1 MANKTIKISGIG
13 DVDRSAFLRAITDPD
28 SFREYADEQG
38 WGNKRRQMAYK
49 SLQDYAQGVQNDDIN
64 EINDMHQIID
74 DTGVRKNK
82 EEKYNWFGSKF
93 DANGATASYMN
104 KIAKQ
109 MSEATK
115 PTLKAVPKVSDYL
128 NQQWFGGNDPDWTL
142 FQKNDAA
149 NKGVYGITNRLA
161 KMKAGLT
168 SLRDELTNNG
178 AQYNWDGVNKDLL
191 MSSLN
196 NAINNPSNYA
206 SYAPL
211 GITSQYLNDALATRD
226 LTTSIDGSETPQTT
240 TQDVQVNQ
248 PSSPS
253 YIEVNNGVPSTNV
266 DKVTLQDYYNSLP
279 DDQKQSFAGM
289 SKEEQNALFNNWKQ
303 ERVAARNK
311 SLKDMEDKA
320 FIAYL
325 KQSGHYSPKSELTI
339 KLPHISAA
347 NPSSENK
354 GYDFDW
360 KRAHMNLTPTNQEW
374 NIIRTTDD
382 VKSLQKLLKMKT
394 SITRHVKNS
403 NNEREDIS
411 IGDKLSGLLYTW
423 NSITAQDLNN
433 TYMDDVSSY
442 AGLPKGTLFRVKN
455 SKTKRGWLYIR
466 RKGNSIDLYRS
477 PTWGELRKQW
487 KHKNGGVLKA
497 QSGDTLRNPEAYAKW
512 RAQKI
517 QQLEADKTAV
527 AKQARAKSFAIDQK
541 KTQRMLLGDPRTPQ
555 QLQAGQRELGDVF
568 SGDLTNTDIARL
580 GGVVADLASLGL
592 SFTPASEFGVVAGL
606 ASTAANAYADANDPS
621 VSTGEAITNG
631 LLNGGLDLVGAI
643 PVIGSWG
650 KVQKLGRIANFLS
663 KNTKLANRVMAAIA
677 APAVISAAPGAYNA
691 FTKIRKGDFSSVT
704 ADELRD
710 LGVASS
716 MVFGGMIRNKGID
729 TKRVKKTNK
738 VTVKTDRGDVTINRK
753 IYDNIMSGKTMDA
766 RNSDLSHYIGKPTQF
781 DNSLLHN
788 YAPAK
793 WFGGGWSS
801 VSKFTPMFRSVNA
814 ARPNYRFKDE
824 HLSEVMKRAENIHDI
839 RMQTGN
845 LRSTNKEVPA
855 LTAHEQSR
863 LAASATRGGR
873 KSNDLFSTSEVEKIA
888 GRITSPFNE
897 GKMPQE
903 VVDMYKKIL
912 PDRFNSSKAEENRL
926 RAEKLE
932 KQLKEIYKA
941 EKRKRTKGYN
951 NSDEFTQHLLDIINH
966 RKDGGILY
974 VPDFLKRAKLFAKGG
989 IIKAQDGKKFDGSYT
1004 NIFGEGN
1011 PDLGYNTY
1019 LNKIFLQ
1026 PRMLQWYRYT
1036 YTDPT
1041 TALKRMEEDTKR
1053 NVDYREVNGI
1063 NDYNNSQRY
1072 ISNAGVRA
1080 FNTSYQNNGITPNYV
1095 LFGDNADNYSNMKG
1109 AIYSLVK
1116 FVRPNKSINTGDS
1129 YSDDK
1134 TKAYIDG
1141 AKGLQT
1147 YSRVLSLT
1155 DPNIKAGGFGDWG
1168 KTWADIGKAT
1178 GAYYYKDK
1186 SGKGQWIPTNDT
1198 KVEGYVPFEA
1208 QQQTQQKKKGSETD
1222 PTDTK
1227 ASIFDKINGYLKGL
1241 KNKDWYNE
1249 AELGKYLLANKYNE
1263 DIHKVREQGWSE
1275 TPKHTSRQISD
1286 NLARVNAYQQQAADL
1301 QRQGS
1306 ETISS
1311 DAQAQYKARLAAN
1324 AQAAQTLNQGNIERN
1339 TDLNE
1344 QREKAYQA
1352 GVYNMENSTDT
1363 ANRNRY
1369 NAYLVDKDNRAFE
1382 RDYIRSKATNTQNF
1396 VNALE
1401 QHNIIEPY
1409 AEAKYLDMQQT
1420 QEKAKWDLDHN
1431 PLVANAAQAFNKVYQ
1446 ANKDN
1451 PAWDY
1456 STDKSWTT
1464 YQDALNKAHQSYQ
1477 NSIYNGY
1484 SKWNKLFTPIKFK
1497 KGGST
1502 YNDVAMFNAKMF
1514 RDTVKHSIN
1523 TATKQGGDTN
1533 KILTAFIKKNVKA

>member
-109 MSEATK
+109 MQEAAK

-128 NQQWFGGNDPDWTL
+128 NQQWFGGNNPDWTL
-142 FQKNDAA
+142 FQKNDTA

-191 MSSLN
+191 MNSLN
-196 NAINNPSNYA
+196 DAINNPSNYA

-226 LTTSIDGSETPQTT
+226 LTTSVDDSETPQETP
-240 TQDVQVNQ
+240 QNVQTNQ
-248 PSSPS
+248 PSAPS
-253 YIEVNNGVPSTNV
+253 YVEVNNGVPSTNI

-279 DDQKQSFAGM
+279 DDQKQAFAGM

-303 ERVAARNK
+303 ERIAAKNK
-311 SLKDMEDKA
+311 SVKDIEDKA
-320 FIAYL
+320 FMAYL

-339 KLPHISAA
+339 KLPYVSTAK
-347 NPSSENK
+347 PSS
-354 GYDFDW
+354 GYNGYYFDW
-360 KRAHMNLTPTNQEW
+360 QRYQMVLTPTDQEW
-374 NIIRTTDD
+374 NTIRTTDD
-382 VKSLQKLLKMKT
+382 VKSLQGLLKMKT
-394 SITRHVKNS
+394 PMKRSIKTSDGSAEV
-403 NNEREDIS
+403 S

-423 NSITAQDLNN
+423 NSLANQGKHS

-442 AGLPKGTLFRVKN
+442 ANLPKGTLFRVKN

-466 RKGNSIDLYRS
+466 RKGNSIELYRS

-497 QSGDTLRNPEAYAKW
+497 QSGDILRNPEAYAKW

-527 AKQARAKSFAIDQK
+527 RKQANARAFSFDQK
-541 KTQRMLLGDPRTPQ
+541 KNQRMPLGDSRTPQ

-568 SGDLTNTDIARL
+568 GGDLTSTDIARL
-580 GGVVADLASLGL
+580 VGIGADLASLGL
-592 SFTPASEFGVVAGL
+592 SFTPASGVGVAAGL

-643 PVIGSWG
+643 PVIGAWG

-663 KNTKLANRVMAAIA
+663 KNTKIANRVMAAIS
-677 APAVISAAPGAYNA
+677 APAVISSAPGAYSA

-716 MVFGGMIRNKGID
+716 MVFGGMIRNKGLD
-729 TKRVKKTNK
+729 VKNVNKTKR
-738 VTVKTDRGDVTINRK
+738 VTVKTDRGNVTMNRK
-753 IYDNIMSGKTMDA
+753 TYDNIMSGKTMDA
-766 RNSDLSHYIGKPTQF
+766 RNNALSKYIGRPTQF

-801 VSKFTPMFRSVNA
+801 VSKFTPMLRSVNA
-814 ARPNYRFKDE
+814 ARPNYRFMGSYADEVKARAKNIKDI
-824 HLSEVMKRAENIHDI
+824 KKN
-839 RMQTGN
+839 TGN
-845 LRSTNKEVPA
+845 LRSTDKEVPA
-855 LTAHEQSR
+855 LSAHEQSR
-863 LAASATRGGR
+863 LAASATKGGR
-873 KSNDLFSTSEVEKIA
+873 KSKEDISESALFEIA
-888 GRITSPFNE
+888 NRIMYPHSM
-897 GKMPQE
+897 GKMPE
-903 VVDMYKKIL
+903 KMVDVYKKIL
-912 PDRFNSSKAEENRL
+912 PDRFNSSNANENRL

-932 KQLKEIYKA
+932 EQLQKIYEA
-941 EKRKRTKGYN
+941 ERRKGTKGYDTI
-951 NSDEFTQHLLDIINH
+951 DELTKHLSSIVNH

-974 VPDFLKRAKLFAKGG
+974 APEFLEKAKSFAKGG
-989 IIKAQDGKKFDGSYT
+989 IIKMQKGNQFDGSYT
-1004 NIFGEGN
+1004 NIFDGGN
-1011 PDLGYNTY
+1011 TNLDYNTF
-1019 LNKIFLQ
+1019 LNSIFLQ
-1026 PRMLQWYRYT
+1026 PGTLQWYRNT
-1036 YTDPT
+1036 YNDPT

-1053 NVDYREVNGI
+1053 NVDFRYKYDI
-1063 NDYNNSQRY
+1063 NNYNNAERY
-1072 ISNAGVRA
+1072 TPNAGVRA

-1109 AIYSLVK
+1109 AIYSLAK
-1116 FVRPNKSINTGDS
+1116 FVRPSKSINTGDS
-1129 YSDDK
+1129 YNDDK

-1198 KVEGYVPFEA
+1198 KAEGYVPFEA

-1263 DIHKVREQGWSE
+1263 DIHKVREQGYAL
-1275 TPKHTSRQISD
+1275 TPKQTSRQISD

-1324 AQAAQTLNQGNIERN
+1324 AQAAQVLNQGNVERN
-1339 TDLNE
+1339 ASLDE
-1344 QREKAYQA
+1344 QKEKAYQA
-1352 GVYNMENSTDT
+1352 GLYNMENSVST
-1363 ANRNRY
+1363 ANANRQIG
-1369 NAYLVDKDNRAFE
+1369 AQTDMDNRKLE

-1401 QHNIIEPY
+1401 QHNIIDPY
-1409 AEAKYLDMQQT
+1409 AEAKYLDMQQI

-1451 PAWDY
+1451 PTWDY
-1456 STDKSWTT
+1456 STDKSWTD
-1464 YQDALNKAHQSYQ
+1464 YQDALNKAHQNYQ
-1477 NSIYNGY
+1477 NSIYSGY
-1484 SKWNKLFTPIKFK
+1484 SKWNKRFTPIKFK

-1523 TATKQGGDTN
+1523 TATKQGGDAN
-1533 KILTAFIKKNVKA
+1533 KVLIAFIKKNVKV

>member
-74 DTGVRKNK
+74 DTGIRKNK

-104 KIAKQ
+104 KVAKQ
-109 MSEATK
+109 MHEAAK

-128 NQQWFGGNDPDWTL
+128 NQQWFGGNNPDWSL
-142 FQKNDAA
+142 FQKNDIA

-191 MSSLN
+191 MNSLN
-196 NAINNPSNYA
+196 DAINNPSNYA

-211 GITSQYLNDALATRD
+211 GITSQYLNDALATKD
-226 LTTSIDGSETPQTT
+226 LTTSVDESETPQEAP
-240 TQDVQVNQ
+240 QAVQPVQ
-248 PSSPS
+248 PSAPS
-253 YIEVNNGVPSTNV
+253 YVEVNNGVPSTNV

-279 DDQKQSFAGM
+279 DDQKQAFAGM

-303 ERVAARNK
+303 ERIAARNK
-311 SLKDMEDKA
+311 SVKDIEDKA
-320 FIAYL
+320 FMAYL

-339 KLPHISAA
+339 KLPYMSMAK
-347 NPSSENK
+347 PSS
-354 GYDFDW
+354 GYNGYNFDW
-360 KRAHMNLTPTNQEW
+360 LRYQMNLTPTDQEW
-374 NIIRTTDD
+374 NTIRTTND
-382 VKSLQKLLKMKT
+382 VKSLQGLLKMKT
-394 SITRHVKNS
+394 PMKRSIKTSDGSAEV
-403 NNEREDIS
+403 S

-423 NSITAQDLNN
+423 NSLANQGKHSS
-433 TYMDDVSSY
+433 YMDDVSSY
-442 AGLPKGTLFRVKN
+442 ANLPKGTLFRVKN

-466 RKGNSIDLYRS
+466 RKGNSIELYRS

-497 QSGDTLRNPEAYAKW
+497 QSGDILRNPQAYAKW

-527 AKQARAKSFAIDQK
+527 KKQAHAQSFAIDQK
-541 KTQRMLLGDPRTPQ
+541 KNQRMPLGDPRTPQ

-568 SGDLTNTDIARL
+568 GGDLTKTDIARL
-580 GGVVADLASLGL
+580 SGIAADMVSLGL
-592 SFTPASEFGVVAGL
+592 SFTPASGLGVVAGL
-606 ASTAANAYADANDPS
+606 VSTAANAYADANDPS

-643 PVIGSWG
+643 PVVGAWG
-650 KVQKLGRIANFLS
+650 KVQKLGKISKFFS
-663 KNTKLANRVMAAIA
+663 KNTKIANRLMAAVA
-677 APAVISAAPGAYNA
+677 APAVVSAAPGAGTA
-691 FTKIRKGDFSSVT
+691 LKKLIIDRDPSSIT

-710 LGVASS
+710 LGTASS

-729 TKRVKKTNK
+729 TRRVSKTSK

-753 IYDNIMSGKTMDA
+753 TYDNIMSGKTMNA
-766 RNSDLSHYIGKPTQF
+766 RNDALSKYIGRPTQF

-801 VSKFTPMFRSVNA
+801 VSKFTPMLRSVNS
-814 ARPNYRFKDE
+814 ARPNYRLSDKSSDIIIQRAKDIKDARKA
-824 HLSEVMKRAENIHDI
+824 S
-839 RMQTGN
+839 GN
-845 LRSTNKEVPA
+845 VRVINVEVPA
-855 LTAHEQSR
+855 LSTHEQSR
-863 LAASATRGGR
+863 LAASATKSGR
-873 KSNDLFSTSEVEKIA
+873 KSKEDISESEIKGAVDRIA
-888 GRITSPFNE
+888 SPFNE
-897 GKMPQE
+897 GRMPEE
-903 VVDMYKKIL
+903 VVDIYKTIL
-912 PDRFNSSKAEENRL
+912 PDRINSSSAVENRL
-926 RAEKLE
+926 KAEKLE
-932 KQLKEIYKA
+932 QQLRDIYKA
-941 EKRKRTKGYN
+941 EKRKGTKGYKN
-951 NSDEFTQHLLDIINH
+951 HFELTQHLLDIINH
-966 RKDGGILY
+966 RKDEGILY
-974 VPDFLKRAKLFAKGG
+974 APEFLKKTKSFAKGG
-989 IIKAQDGKKFDGSYT
+989 IIKAQKGTELDGSYT
-1004 NIFGEGN
+1004 NIFGGGN
-1011 PDLGYNTY
+1011 PDLGYNTF

-1026 PRMLQWYRYT
+1026 PGTLQWYRNT
-1036 YTDPT
+1036 YNDPT

-1053 NVDYREVNGI
+1053 NVDTRAVNGI
-1063 NDYNNSQRY
+1063 NDYNNADRY
-1072 ISNAGVRA
+1072 TPNAGVRA
-1080 FNTSYQNNGITPNYV
+1080 FNAGYQNNGITPNYV
-1095 LFGDNADNYSNMKG
+1095 LFGDSVDNYSNMKG
-1109 AIYSLVK
+1109 VIYSLAQ
-1116 FVRPNKSINTGDS
+1116 FVRPSKSINTGDS
-1129 YSDDK
+1129 YNDDK

-1155 DPNIKAGGFGDWG
+1155 DPNIKVGGFGDWG

-1198 KVEGYVPFEA
+1198 KVEGYTPFEA
-1208 QQQTQQKKKGSETD
+1208 QQQTEQKKKSSETD

-1263 DIHKVREQGWSE
+1263 DIHKVREQGYAL
-1275 TPKHTSRQISD
+1275 TPKQTSRQISD

-1324 AQAAQTLNQGNIERN
+1324 AQAAQILNQGNVERN
-1339 TDLNE
+1339 ANLDE
-1344 QREKAYQA
+1344 QKEKAYQA
-1352 GVYNMENSTDT
+1352 GLYNMENSVGI
-1363 ANRNRY
+1363 ANQNRTI
-1369 NAYLVDKDNRAFE
+1369 AAQVDEKNRGLE

-1409 AEAKYLDMQQT
+1409 AEAKYLDMQQI

-1451 PAWDY
+1451 PTWDY
-1456 STDKSWTT
+1456 STDKSWTD
-1464 YQDALNKAHQSYQ
+1464 YQDALNKAHQNYQ
-1477 NSIYNGY
+1477 NSIYSRY
-1484 SKWNKLFTPIKFK
+1484 SKWNKRFTPIKFK

-1533 KILTAFIKKNVKA
+1533 KVLIAFIKKNVKV